1 MENNNVKLGF
11 THQSHRNM
19 DYIELRN
26 KNNLK
31 VALEVVFSSFQ
42 SMMQLIE
49 NLINKYS
56 KITNE
61 VKGYVDK
68 K

>member
-1 MENNNVKLGF
+1 
-11 THQSHRNM
+11 M